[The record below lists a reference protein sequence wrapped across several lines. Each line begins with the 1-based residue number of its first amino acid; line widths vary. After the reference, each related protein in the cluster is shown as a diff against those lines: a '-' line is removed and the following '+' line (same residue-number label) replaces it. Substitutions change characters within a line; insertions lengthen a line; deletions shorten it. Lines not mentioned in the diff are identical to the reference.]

1 MEALVE
7 KMLGDYEREGPSRRQ
22 LAATLAGLAGLAA
35 GGATPARAAPSLKAI
50 TLNHVTVRVPDL
62 QKTSRF
68 YQQFF
73 GMKLAQQSETIH
85 ILSVGDSFFGIE
97 QKPDVPALDHFD
109 FGLEGWDAAAMRAK
123 VKAAGLTLTP
133 GARGDEESFK
143 FNDPDG
149 FVVQVN
155 GPNIPA
161 MSAPSP
167 IRKSDRRLGAQSHVT
182 GWLGKMLHRKIHLP
196 YSASRLRQRSS
207 ARLYALFA
215 TEHPLPSRY
224 R

>member
-1 MEALVE
+1 
-7 KMLGDYEREGPSRRQ
+7 LGTQNCVQRAFRLCADV
-22 LAATLAGLAGLAA
+22 
-35 GGATPARAAPSLKAI
+35 RAAPSLKAI

-73 GMKLAQQSETIH
+73 GMTLAQQSETIH
-85 ILSVGDSFFGIE
+85 ILSVGESFFGIE
-97 QKPDVPALDHFD
+97 QKPNVAALDHFD

-123 VKAAGLTLTP
+123 VKAAGLQLTT

-155 GPNIPA
+155 GPKYTGHVG
-161 MSAPSP
+161 P
-167 IRKSDRRLGAQSHVT
+167 ITNPRK
-182 GWLGKMLHRKIHLP
+182 
-196 YSASRLRQRSS
+196 
-207 ARLYALFA
+207 
-215 TEHPLPSRY
+215 
-224 R
+224 